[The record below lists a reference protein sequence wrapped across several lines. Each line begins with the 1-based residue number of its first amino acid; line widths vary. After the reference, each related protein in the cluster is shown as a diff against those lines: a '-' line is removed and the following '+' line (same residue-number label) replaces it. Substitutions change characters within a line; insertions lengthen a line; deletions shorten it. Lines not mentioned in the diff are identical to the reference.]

1 MLIGL
6 ILMILDELL
15 TTQDGCAYLYVLN
28 VMYALQTCQ
37 SVFGK
42 EGKLM
47 IRSVECMI
55 KFDTNYRK

>member
-55 KFDTNYRK
+55 KLATNYRK

>member
-1 MLIGL
+1 MV
-6 ILMILDELL
+6 LDELL
-15 TTQDGCAYLYVLN
+15 TTGDGCAYLFVLD

-42 EGKLM
+42 EAKLM

-55 KFDTNYRK
+55 KLATNFRK

>member
-6 ILMILDELL
+6 ILMVLNELL
-15 TTQDGCAYLYVLN
+15 TTEDGCAYLFVLN

-42 EGKLM
+42 EGKIM
-47 IRSVECMI
+47 MRSVECMV
-55 KFDTNYRK
+55 KLATNYRK